1 MIRPLIPPLTTMAA
15 ALLLAGCGH
24 SPAAT
29 FLVLDPAPPSSPA
42 AAGYAGPP
50 LRVPFVHLPVTVDR
64 PELVRQDAAG
74 TVKVDDFAR
83 WAAPLGL
90 QARDTLIRDLT
101 VRLPAGAV
109 LPPDAPPAPREVRV
123 EVTVLSFDVAGGQ
136 AVLTASYRL
145 AGPGAGAGAGGAR
158 PALAQ
163 LSTPLADDGAASRA
177 QAWSRLIG
185 QLSDRMVAALPLR

>member
-1 MIRPLIPPLTTMAA
+1 MMRPLIPVTMVAS
-15 ALLLAGCGH
+15 LLLAGCGH

-29 FLVLDPAPPSSPA
+29 FLVLDPAPPSSPPV
-42 AAGYAGPP
+42 AGYAGPP
-50 LRVPFVHLPVTVDR
+50 LRVPFVHLPVTIDR

-101 VRLPAGAV
+101 ARLPAGAV

-123 EVTVLSFDVAGGQ
+123 EATILSFDVAGGQ
-136 AVLTASYRL
+136 AVLTASYRV
-145 AGPGAGAGAGGAR
+145 AGPAASPGAGSAR

-185 QLSDRMVAALPLR
+185 QLSDRVVAALPVR

>member
-1 MIRPLIPPLTTMAA
+1 MMRPLIPVIMVAS
-15 ALLLAGCGH
+15 LLLAGCGH

-29 FLVLDPAPPSSPA
+29 FLVLDPAPPSSPV
-42 AAGYAGPP
+42 AGYAGPP
-50 LRVPFVHLPVTVDR
+50 LRVPFVHLPVTIDR

-101 VRLPAGAV
+101 ARLPAGAV

-123 EVTVLSFDVAGGQ
+123 EATILSFDVAGGQ

-145 AGPGAGAGAGGAR
+145 AGPGAGASPGAGSAR

-185 QLSDRMVAALPLR
+185 QLSDRVVAALPVR

>member
-1 MIRPLIPPLTTMAA
+1 MMRPLIPVTMVA

-29 FLVLDPAPPSSPA
+29 FLVLDPAPPSSPVA
-42 AAGYAGPP
+42 SYTGPP

-101 VRLPAGAV
+101 ARLPAGAV

-123 EVTVLSFDVAGGQ
+123 EATILSFDVAGGQ

-145 AGPGAGAGAGGAR
+145 AGPGAGASSGAGSTR

-185 QLSDRMVAALPLR
+185 QLSDRVVAALPVR